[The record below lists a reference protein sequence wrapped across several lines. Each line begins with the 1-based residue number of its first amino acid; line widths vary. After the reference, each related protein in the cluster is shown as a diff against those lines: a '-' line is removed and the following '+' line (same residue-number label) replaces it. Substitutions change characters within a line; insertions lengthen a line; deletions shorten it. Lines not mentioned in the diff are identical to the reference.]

1 MHIKYHLIQS
11 TLKREYLNSEGIS
24 ASTPYGRSMRKM
36 RVWVRASLFLS
47 SYIPFF
53 IAMSIVQINET
64 MAFYGFEIP
73 YISVGFWSLC
83 LLSYLMLRDI
93 MQQRKDEEPKPKPL
107 DTYRRRNDLLTSY
120 LIAYIFPFMGLS
132 YDTWQGWTILAVFFF
147 MLMFIQ
153 IRSGQ
158 LHINPVLMMRGYDI
172 YEVVDQQSGN
182 TDFLV
187 ADQDEDLKRGT
198 PTAVQIGPD
207 VYLTVGR

>member
-1 MHIKYHLIQS
+1 
-11 TLKREYLNSEGIS
+11 
-24 ASTPYGRSMRKM
+24 
-36 RVWVRASLFLS
+36 
-47 SYIPFF
+47 
-53 IAMSIVQINET
+53 MSIVQINEKAT
-64 MAFYGFEIP
+64 IYGFELP
-73 YISVGFWSLC
+73 YISIGLWLLC

-93 MQQRKDEEPKPKPL
+93 MQQRKEEEPKPKPL
-107 DTYRRRNDLLTSY
+107 DTYRQRNDLLTSY
-120 LIAYIFPFMGLS
+120 LIAYVFPFMGLS
-132 YDTWQGWTILAVFFF
+132 YNNWQGWTVLAVFFF

-158 LHINPVLMMRGYDI
+158 LHINPILMMRGYDI